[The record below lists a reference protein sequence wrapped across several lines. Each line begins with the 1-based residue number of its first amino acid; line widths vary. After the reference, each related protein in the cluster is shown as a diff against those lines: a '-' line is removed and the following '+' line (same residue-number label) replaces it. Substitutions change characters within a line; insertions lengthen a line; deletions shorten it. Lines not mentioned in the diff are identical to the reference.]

1 MINPKII
8 PSQRFLIIGTIL
20 GGSSII
26 KPQKGKNCYLS
37 MRDKDL
43 TWLKFKADQLKDLT
57 SQSPLTIEKTNRWHS
72 VCYPIFNE
80 FYKMFYDGK
89 DRIIKI
95 DNLNFN
101 ISFVS
106 DLYNIDNI
114 FLGVYKPK
122 VKFALF
128 EQYKKYS
135 EFFTNIIHKS
145 SQISTTTNLGYGC
158 LINSLVSIAAH
169 SNIGNFVTI
178 NRNSTIGHH
187 TIIGDYVSINPGVNV
202 AGNVIIGNNTL
213 IGMGTNII
221 DGIKIGKNSIIGAGS
236 LVTKDIPDNVIAY
249 GNPCKIIR
257 ENETQ
262 SL

>member
-1 MINPKII
+1 MEIEK
-8 PSQRFLIIGTIL
+8 LIILGKSDSTITMIL
-20 GGSSII
+20 DNLESNNQFPEIEILNNLNEPI
-26 KPQKGKNCYLS
+26 KQ
-37 MRDKDL
+37 
-43 TWLKFKADQLKDLT
+43 
-57 SQSPLTIEKTNRWHS
+57 
-72 VCYPIFNE
+72 
-80 FYKMFYDGK
+80 
-89 DRIIKI
+89 KI

-135 EFFTNIIHKS
+135 DFFTNIIHKS